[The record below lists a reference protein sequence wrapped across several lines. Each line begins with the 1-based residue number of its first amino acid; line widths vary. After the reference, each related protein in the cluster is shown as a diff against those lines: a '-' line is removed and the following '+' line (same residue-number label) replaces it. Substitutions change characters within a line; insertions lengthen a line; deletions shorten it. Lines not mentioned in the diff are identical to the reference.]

1 MKPLLLTNA
10 LIISEDMRYQADIL
24 IDKGRIQK
32 IASFIPSR
40 PEWLV
45 IDVRGKWVIPGMIDD
60 QVHFREPGLTHK
72 GTIATES
79 AAAVMG
85 GITSFMEMPNVTPP
99 TTTRQALREKFQR
112 ASRSSLANHS
122 FYFGA
127 TNDNLDE
134 LKALTASQACG
145 VKVFMG
151 ASTGNMLV
159 DDEQVLE
166 SIFANAPCLVATHCE
181 HTPTIKQNEAIW
193 RARFGDAI
201 PPGEH
206 AAIRSVDACLTSSRQ
221 AVSLAKKHRT
231 RLHVLHI
238 TTADELNGL
247 LTIQI
252 MAYSAKYASNYYGPF
267 REATQSAMALGKR
280 DKKNY
285 QMDPANAMEALHEIA
300 QDLQEGADMVMV
312 KPGMPYLDIIREAR
326 KTFAVPVFA
335 YQVSGEYAMHM
346 AAFRHGWLDEEQ
358 TVLESLICFKR
369 AGADGILTY
378 FASSVAQWLNQH
390 QREY

>member
-221 AVSLAKKHRT
+221 PSLW
-231 RLHVLHI
+231 
-238 TTADELNGL
+238 
-247 LTIQI
+247 
-252 MAYSAKYASNYYGPF
+252 
-267 REATQSAMALGKR
+267 
-280 DKKNY
+280 
-285 QMDPANAMEALHEIA
+285 
-300 QDLQEGADMVMV
+300 
-312 KPGMPYLDIIREAR
+312 R
-326 KTFAVPVFA
+326 KTSYPITCSAH
-335 YQVSGEYAMHM
+335 YH
-346 AAFRHGWLDEEQ
+346 RRR
-358 TVLESLICFKR
+358 TCSL
-369 AGADGILTY
+369 
-378 FASSVAQWLNQH
+378 
-390 QREY
+390 